1 MSTSYALDNG
11 CAAYRENAVW
21 GFWSL
26 SVPCPSS
33 RTNSVAVVSVFLL
46 GLLLREE
53 LFPSLTQASFG
64 LAAPSYHPT
73 SVPSV
78 RLGVPLSYF
87 WATALKVAGSSWN
100 WNVCLGLPGCSTT
113 APWM

>member
-64 LAAPSYHPT
+64 LAAPSYLCAKCQAWGAT
-73 SVPSV
+73 LLL
-78 RLGVPLSYF
+78 LGYSF
-87 WATALKVAGSSWN
+87 E
-100 WNVCLGLPGCSTT
+100 GCR
-113 APWM
+113 